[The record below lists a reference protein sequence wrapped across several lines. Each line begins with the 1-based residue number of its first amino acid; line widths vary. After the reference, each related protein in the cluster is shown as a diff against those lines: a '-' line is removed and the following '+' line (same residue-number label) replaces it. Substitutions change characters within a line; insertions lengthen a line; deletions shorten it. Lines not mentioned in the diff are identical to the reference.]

1 VPLPCGKLQSCRGLG
16 VNTGVALVAC
26 AAAFAL
32 TAQEAARVPRDLT
45 LSSTLERIAAA
56 PDGADASGEMAEQ
69 VIVSVRFTNATA
81 EIIDSI
87 RITSA
92 VPSDLKYV
100 AESASGPGSDVLF
113 SVDHGMRFGRPNELT
128 ATDPDGSVRSADPA
142 DYTHVRWTLRA
153 PLDAGATG
161 IARFRAVPR

>member
-1 VPLPCGKLQSCRGLG
+1 
-16 VNTGVALVAC
+16 VALVAC

-45 LSSTLERIAAA
+45 LSSTLERIAGA
-56 PDGADASGEMAEQ
+56 PVGGDALGEMAEQ
-69 VIVSVRFTNATA
+69 IIVSVRFTNATA

-92 VPSDLKYV
+92 VPPDLKYV

-113 SVDHGMRFGRPNELT
+113 SVDHGMSFGRPDELRST
-128 ATDPDGSVRSADPA
+128 NPDGSVRSANPA